1 MTPFYKVSGA
11 GNDFIALVEPPAT
24 PPSAGEIRAWCRR
37 GVSLGADGVFLL
49 ERAGPGAARMTYWN
63 SDGGE
68 AALCLNGTR
77 CAARLAFEL
86 GWAAAD
92 GALTVETG
100 AGPFAARRVAP
111 GLGSAEIAVE
121 VPPLAAAPEVREV
134 EVDDRRHRGW
144 AVTVGV
150 PHFVLEQPDGVA
162 DAPVATLGPA
172 LRRHPAF
179 GAGGTNVD
187 FVRFP
192 AAPGGTDRTRPGRG
206 RLEVRSFERGVE
218 AETLACGTGV
228 LAAVAAGLAAGRLAL
243 PAEATTR
250 GGFVLTVDGEAD
262 GGLPRRWSLA
272 GDARIVARGELPPEA
287 GALPAPPPWG

>member
-11 GNDFIALVEPPAT
+11 GNDFIALVEPPA
-24 PPSAGEIRAWCRR
+24 PPSAEEIRAWCRR
-37 GVSLGADGVFLL
+37 GLSLGADGLFLL
-49 ERAGPGAARMTYWN
+49 ERAGLGAARMTYWN
-63 SDGGE
+63 ADGGE

-92 GALTVETG
+92 GLLTVETG
-100 AGPFAARRVAP
+100 AGPFAARRLAP
-111 GLGSAEIAVE
+111 DLAPAEIAVE
-121 VPPLAAAPEVREV
+121 VPPLTAAPEVREV
-134 EVDDRRHRGW
+134 AVDGRRLRGW
-144 AVTVGV
+144 GVTVGV
-150 PHFVLEQPDGVA
+150 PHFVLERPEGVA
-162 DAPVATLGPA
+162 EAPVATLGA
-172 LRRHPAF
+172 VLRRHPAF

-187 FVRFP
+187 FVRF
-192 AAPGGTDRTRPGRG
+192 AAPEGVARTRPGRG

-243 PAEATTR
+243 PAEAATR

-262 GGLPRRWSLA
+262 DGLPRRWSLA
-272 GDARIVARGELPPEA
+272 GDARVVARGEIAPGA
-287 GALPAPPPWG
+287 AALPAPPPWE

>member
-1 MTPFYKVSGA
+1 VTPFYKVSGA
-11 GNDFIALVEPPAT
+11 GNDFIALVEPPAA
-24 PPSAGEIRAWCRR
+24 PSTGEVRAWCRR
-37 GVSLGADGVFLL
+37 GLSLGADGLFLL

-63 SDGGE
+63 ADGGK

-86 GWAAAD
+86 GWAEAD
-92 GALTVETG
+92 GRLTVETG
-100 AGPFAARRVAP
+100 AGPFSARR
-111 GLGSAEIAVE
+111 LGPAEILVE
-121 VPPLAAAPEVREV
+121 VPPLAAAPEAREV
-134 EVDDRRHRGW
+134 EVDGRRHRGW

-150 PHFVLEQPDGVA
+150 PHFVLEQPDSIA
-162 DAPVATLGPA
+162 DAPVATLGGA

-187 FVRFP
+187 FAHFGAP
-192 AAPGGTDRTRPGRG
+192 AGIDRPA

-243 PAEATTR
+243 PAEAATR

-272 GDARIVARGELPPEA
+272 GDARIVARGEISPGA
-287 GALPAPPPWG
+287 SALPAAPWA

>member
-11 GNDFIALVEPPAT
+11 GNDFIALVEPAVR
-24 PPSAGEIRAWCRR
+24 PSADDVRAWCRR
-37 GVSLGADGVFLL
+37 GLSLGADGLFAL
-49 ERAGPGAARMTYWN
+49 ERAGSGAARMTYWN
-63 SDGGE
+63 ADGGE

-77 CAARLAFEL
+77 CAARLALEL

-92 GALTVETG
+92 GLLTVETG

-111 GLGSAEIAVE
+111 AEIVVE
-121 VPPLAAAPEVREV
+121 VPPLAAPPEVREV
-134 EVDDRRHRGW
+134 EVDGRRHRGW

-150 PHFVLEQPDGVA
+150 PHFVLEQPGGVA
-162 DAPVATLGPA
+162 DAPVATLGAA

-179 GAGGTNVD
+179 GAAGTNVD
-187 FVRFP
+187 FARF
-192 AAPGGTDRTRPGRG
+192 AAPA

-243 PAEATTR
+243 PAEAATR
-250 GGFVLTVDGEAD
+250 GGFVLTVDGEGE

-272 GDARIVARGELPPEA
+272 GDARIVARGEISPGA
-287 GALPAPPPWG
+287 AALPAAPPWE

>member
-11 GNDFIALVEPPAT
+11 GNDFIALVEPAVR
-24 PPSAGEIRAWCRR
+24 PSADDVRAWCRR
-37 GVSLGADGVFLL
+37 GLSLGADGLFLL

-63 SDGGE
+63 ADGGE

-92 GALTVETG
+92 GLLTVETG
-100 AGPFAARRVAP
+100 AGPFAARRLAP
-111 GLGSAEIAVE
+111 GLAPAEIVVE
-121 VPPLAAAPEVREV
+121 VPPLTAAPEAREV
-134 EVDDRRHRGW
+134 EVGGRRHRGW

-150 PHFVLEQPDGVA
+150 PHFVLEQPGGVA
-162 DAPVATLGPA
+162 DAPVANLGAA

-187 FVRFP
+187 FVRF
-192 AAPGGTDRTRPGRG
+192 AAPA

-228 LAAVAAGLAAGRLAL
+228 LASVAAGLAAGRLAL
-243 PAEATTR
+243 PAEAATR

-272 GDARIVARGELPPEA
+272 GDARVVARGELPPDA
-287 GALPAPPPWG
+287 AALPAPPPWE

>member
-11 GNDFIALVEPPAT
+11 GNDFIALVEPPAR
-24 PPSAGEIRAWCRR
+24 PGAEEIRAWCRR
-37 GVSLGADGVFLL
+37 GLSHGADGLFVL
-49 ERAGPGAARMTYWN
+49 EGAGPGAARMTYWN
-63 SDGGE
+63 ADGGE

-77 CAARLAFEL
+77 CAARLAFDL

-92 GALTVETG
+92 GLLTVETG
-100 AGPFAARRVAP
+100 AGPFAARR
-111 GLGSAEIAVE
+111 LGPAEIAVE
-121 VPPLAAAPEVREV
+121 VPPLAAAPEAREV
-134 EVDDRRHRGW
+134 EVDGRRHRGW

-150 PHFVLEQPDGVA
+150 PHFVLERPGGLA
-162 DAPVATLGPA
+162 DAPVASLGPG

-187 FVRFP
+187 FVRF
-192 AAPGGTDRTRPGRG
+192 ADARPGPRPDRA

-243 PAEATTR
+243 PAEAATR
-250 GGFVLTVDGEAD
+250 GGFALTVDGESD

-272 GDARIVARGELPPEA
+272 GDARIVARGELSPDA
-287 GALPAPPPWG
+287 ASLPAPPPWA

>member
-1 MTPFYKVSGA
+1 VIPFYKVSGA
-11 GNDFIALVEPPAT
+11 GNDFIALVEPAAA
-24 PPSAGEIRAWCRR
+24 PSADEVRAWCRR
-37 GVSLGADGVFLL
+37 GLSLGADGLFLL

-63 SDGGE
+63 ADGGE

-100 AGPFAARRVAP
+100 AGPFAARRLAP
-111 GLGSAEIAVE
+111 GEIAVE

-134 EVDDRRHRGW
+134 PVDGRCHRGW
-144 AVTVGV
+144 WVVVGV
-150 PHFVLEQPDGVA
+150 PHFVLEHPGGLA
-162 DAPVATLGPA
+162 DAPVATLGPV
-172 LRRHPAF
+172 LRRHPDF
-179 GAGGTNVD
+179 GAAGANVD
-187 FVRFP
+187 FVRF
-192 AAPGGTDRTRPGRG
+192 AGRPGRG
-206 RLEVRSFERGVE
+206 RLDVRSFERGVE

-250 GGFVLTVDGEAD
+250 GGFVLTVDGEAA

-272 GDARIVARGELPPEA
+272 GDARIVARGELSPEA
-287 GALPAPPPWG
+287 AALPARP